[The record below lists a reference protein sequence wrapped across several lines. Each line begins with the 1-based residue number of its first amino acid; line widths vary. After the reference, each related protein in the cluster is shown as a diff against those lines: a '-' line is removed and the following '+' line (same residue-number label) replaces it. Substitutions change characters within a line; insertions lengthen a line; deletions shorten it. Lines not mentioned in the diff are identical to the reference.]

1 MVLPKKNLPK
11 CQKSAST
18 GAHAAGYIPAV
29 GELGADLLQV
39 RVAHV
44 LDGEDKDVLEVV
56 GGFLDV
62 GEKLLGELL
71 ALLVRLGEVDDLG
84 TLGLGHFGGV
94 AAGLGW
100 EDALRKKVRVR
111 KVAGQ
116 KCKCAAGKKGEHR
129 YADTDAGLG
138 VRGSS
143 SWRYLDAPGHASHG
157 LLAMLRR

>member
-1 MVLPKKNLPK
+1 MTFVLPKKNLRR
-11 CQKSAST
+11 CQKSALPD
-18 GAHAAGYIPAV
+18 AHAAVYIPAV

-44 LDGEDKDVLEVV
+44 LNGEDKDVLEVV
-56 GGFLDV
+56 GGFLDI

-71 ALLVRLGEVDDLG
+71 ALLVCLGEVDDLG

-94 AAGLGW
+94 GAGLGW

-116 KCKCAAGKKGEHR
+116 KMRGGEKGEHR
-129 YADTDAGLG
+129 HRRRLG
-138 VRGSS
+138 FWA
-143 SWRYLDAPGHASHG
+143 WRPRLV
-157 LLAMLRR
+157 